1 MEKKLPNSTKV
12 VVIGGGVVGCSVAY
26 HLAKFGWKDTILL
39 ERDQLT
45 SGTTWHAA
53 GLVSQLGPS
62 AAITKIR
69 KYTLD
74 LYKELEKKV
83 DHSAG
88 LRLNGALSIA
98 ETKGRWQE
106 LQRQATTAQLYD
118 VDVKILDKDQIKK
131 DYPIVNTDDVIG
143 GILMP
148 GDGAADPSGV
158 THMLAKAARI
168 EGAKIFEKSPVE
180 EIITKDGTKIKS
192 NQDIIEV
199 TGRADKILTCER
211 TALNILTRMS
221 GIATQTNELVKK
233 IPNKTKLYAT
243 RKTAPGLRYFDKE
256 AVKIGGGERHRLR
269 LDEMVMIKDNH
280 IAVEQSLSS
289 LINKTKKK
297 YKKFEVEVENTDDA
311 VLAAEKGATIIMLDN
326 FSPSQITRT
335 IKVLKNKKLRNKV
348 LLEASGGINSKNISK
363 YGKTDVDII
372 SIGSI
377 TNSVKG
383 IDFSLEI

>member
-1 MEKKLPNSTKV
+1 LSFNPKKQLSQFLAED
-12 VVIGGGVVGCSVAY
+12 IGKGDITS
-26 HLAKFGWKDTILL
+26 KLL
-39 ERDQLT
+39 
-45 SGTTWHAA
+45 SKKK
-53 GLVSQLGPS
+53 
-62 AAITKIR
+62 IT
-69 KYTLD
+69 
-74 LYKELEKKV
+74 
-83 DHSAG
+83 
-88 LRLNGALSIA
+88 
-98 ETKGRWQE
+98 
-106 LQRQATTAQLYD
+106 
-118 VDVKILDKDQIKK
+118 VKIISRENAIVAGTKYAKEIFAIKGCK
-131 DYPIVNTDDVIG
+131 
-143 GILMP
+143 
-148 GDGAADPSGV
+148 
-158 THMLAKAARI
+158 AK
-168 EGAKIFEKSPVE
+168 
-180 EIITKDGTKIKS
+180 IITKDGTKIKP
-192 NQDIIEV
+192 NQDIIKI
-199 TGRADKILTCER
+199 TGNADKILTCER

-326 FSPSQITRT
+326 FSPNQITRT